1 MDSWKKVQA
10 AMVVYNNNAEQEAG
24 DVPARQARLVW
35 YHSLFW
41 KITVFF
47 VSSVVLA
54 YVVGAT
60 IGWIMLERDS
70 HEQWRRQAELNA
82 QVTTSAIRSIYTFV
96 AVDSAHDGQITK
108 IISERPLGDDASILD
123 TGFNPSD
130 VLNLAASQTKGNI
143 WLFQISSDGQAFS
156 SSAEALGSSRG
167 TALVLPGDAPPG
179 QFFTGF
185 AQIGTARH
193 FIAYVPVVT
202 PKGNLQGAVV
212 TTIGEASILQE
223 SQTRLFRNSILLL
236 LTILLLTGVTVTL
249 AMRKVF
255 KPVPSLVSA
264 LSRIAQDD
272 TRIVTPFQDRHDEI
286 GRFAIAI
293 ETLRE
298 AVVEREHLRQVR
310 DVAKHMEHLAHHDAL
325 TGLPNRALFTR
336 KVEEMKG
343 LPDGEARAF
352 NIMLLDLDRFKSIND
367 GLGHASG
374 DALLVSFAERLLLL
388 MRPGDIAARLG
399 GDEFAIMQ
407 VVNKNAVVEASKLAS
422 AIIRSVARPFNLL
435 GKEISVGTSI
445 GICTDTAFDVDISE
459 LLKKADIALYASKSE
474 GRGIYRFFKPGMEMS
489 GDRGHVM
496 QHDIVAAL
504 RDNQFMLHYQPIFSV
519 LKNEPVGFE
528 ALLRWRHPKLGWVSP
543 GDFIPVAEKTGQIVA
558 IGEWVLKRAC
568 ADARR
573 LPPEC
578 TIAVNVS
585 PVQLQHGNFIKT
597 VKSAL
602 FNNGLAASRLELE
615 LTESVQISVLECT
628 ETLEGLR
635 ALGIRIAL
643 DDFGTGYCGVSYLLT
658 LPVTKIK
665 IDRSFIMGIEDRS
678 ESRAVILS
686 LVKLAHTLGLE
697 TTTEGIETESQ
708 LDFVRS
714 AGCLLGQGYHLGRP
728 AKIEEIERI
737 YQDFYP
743 RKVSSLG
750 A

>member
-1 MDSWKKVQA
+1 
-10 AMVVYNNNAEQEAG
+10 MVAHDNIEEREAG
-24 DVPARQARLVW
+24 DLRGSRSRLVW

-41 KITVFF
+41 KINVFL

-54 YVVGAT
+54 YIVGAT
-60 IGWIMLERDS
+60 IGWVMVERDS
-70 HEQWRRQAELNA
+70 QEQWRRQAELNA
-82 QVTTSAIRSIYTFV
+82 QVTSSAIRSIYTFV
-96 AVDSAHDGQITK
+96 AIDSADDGQITK

-130 VLNLAASQTKGNI
+130 VLNLAASQTKNNI
-143 WLFQISSDGQAFS
+143 WLFQTSSKGQAFS
-156 SSAEALGSSRG
+156 SSAKALGSG
-167 TALVLPGDAPPG
+167 EGEALVLPEDAKPAH
-179 QFFTGF
+179 FYVGF
-185 AQIGTARH
+185 ADIGDIKH

-202 PKGNLQGAVV
+202 PHGNLQGAVV
-212 TTIGEASILQE
+212 TTIGEASVLQE
-223 SQTRLFRNSILLL
+223 SQNRLLRNSVVLL
-236 LTILLLTGVTVTL
+236 LTILVLTGITVTL
-249 AMRKVF
+249 IMRKVF

-264 LSRIAQDD
+264 LTRIAHDD

-293 ETLRE
+293 EALRE

-325 TGLPNRALFTR
+325 TGLPNRALFS
-336 KVEEMKG
+336 KKIEEMTA
-343 LPDGEARAF
+343 LTDGERRQF

-407 VVNKNAVVEASKLAS
+407 VVSKNPIVEASKLAS
-422 AIIRSVARPFNLL
+422 AIIRSVARPFKLL
-435 GKEISVGTSI
+435 GKEISVGASI
-445 GICTDTAFDVDISE
+445 GICTDTATDVEISE

-496 QHDIVAAL
+496 QHDIDAAL
-504 RDNQFMLHYQPIFSV
+504 RDNQFVLHYQPIFSV
-519 LKNEPVGFE
+519 LKSEPVGFE
-528 ALLRWRHPKLGWVSP
+528 ALLRWWHPRLGWVSP
-543 GDFIPVAEKTGQIVA
+543 TDFIPIAEKTGQIVA
-558 IGEWVLKRAC
+558 IGEWVLRRAC
-568 ADARR
+568 VDASR
-573 LPPEC
+573 LPPDC

-602 FNNGLAASRLELE
+602 FNNGLPASRLELE
-615 LTESVQISVLECT
+615 LTESVQISALECK
-628 ETLEGLR
+628 ETLESIR
-635 ALGIRIAL
+635 ALGIGIAL
-643 DDFGTGYCGVSYLLT
+643 DDFGTGYSGVSYLLT

-665 IDRSFIMGIEDRS
+665 IDRSFIMGIEERS
-678 ESRAVILS
+678 ESRAVIRS
-686 LVKLAHTLGLE
+686 LLQLAGSLGLE
-697 TTTEGIETESQ
+697 TTTEGIETEHQ
-708 LDFVRS
+708 LEFVRS
-714 AGCLLGQGYHLGRP
+714 TGCLLAQGYHLGRP
-728 AKIEEIERI
+728 ANIEEIERI
-737 YQDFYP
+737 YHHFYP